1 MQKRRLAAIMFTDI
15 VGYTTLMGQ
24 DEKHAL
30 EKLKKSHQAQKDIIE
45 KHGGKW
51 LKEIGDGVLAEFQS
65 ALNAVESAIDIQKA
79 SESGLVR
86 IGIHLGDVFY
96 EQDEI
101 YGDGVNIASR
111 IESEAAP

>member
-51 LKEIGDGVLAEFQS
+51 LKEIGAEASLQRWLRSYAVGFGKCGTILVWRNGNTVFLWCNVLKYLKCPSWGMPGIFPLGWS
-65 ALNAVESAIDIQKA
+65 A
-79 SESGLVR
+79 R
-86 IGIHLGDVFY
+86 
-96 EQDEI
+96 
-101 YGDGVNIASR
+101 
-111 IESEAAP
+111 